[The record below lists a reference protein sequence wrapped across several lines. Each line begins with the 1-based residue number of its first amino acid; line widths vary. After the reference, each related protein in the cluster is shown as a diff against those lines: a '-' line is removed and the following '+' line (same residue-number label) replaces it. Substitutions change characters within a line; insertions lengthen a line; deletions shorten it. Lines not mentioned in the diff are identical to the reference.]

1 MPVHLN
7 TRNIFFI
14 RHGESESNTHAELA
28 AGPNYDSPLTEL
40 GKQQAKELGKRF
52 KNENITFDLLFTS
65 ELSRAI
71 ETSEIFLASSS
82 NDEIK
87 IKRSKQLNELQIPEW
102 RGKKRAEVMTP
113 EVEILWGKNGKIY
126 SPGDGE
132 SEYEVQKRFSNYID
146 QEILFKTEIQNINR
160 RVNIAIVTH
169 GWALRCY
176 FQYILEFDQS
186 YIRKMQMD
194 NTSITQFKFNSEG
207 WRLIRLNDSSHLG
220 NLDNNSKRYK

>member
-14 RHGESESNTHAELA
+14 RHGQSESNTHTELA

-87 IKRSKQLNELQIPEW
+87 IKRSKQLNELQIPGW
-102 RGKKRAEVMTP
+102 RGKKRVEVMTP
-113 EVEILWGKNGKIY
+113 EVEILWGKNGKLY
-126 SPGDGE
+126 SPDDGE

-146 QEILFKTEIQNINR
+146 QEILFKTEVQNINR
-160 RVNIAIVTH
+160 RINIAVVTH

-207 WRLIRLNDSSHLG
+207 WRLIRLNDSSHLDK
-220 NLDNNSKRYK
+220 LDKETARYK